1 MDGDMKSITVLI
13 ASRPYP
19 LRIKEEDE
27 KRIKGIVKDIND
39 KISKY
44 INDKISK
51 FQLTYAQKDKQ
62 DCLAMALLT
71 YAVDLQKQR
80 EQTEDSL
87 IMRHLEQIEAL
98 VDAAI

>member
-1 MDGDMKSITVLI
+1 MEGEMKSITVLI

-39 KISKY
+39 KISK
-44 INDKISK
+44 
-51 FQLTYAQKDKQ
+51 FQMTYAQKDKQ

-98 VDAAI
+98 VDSAI

>member
-1 MDGDMKSITVLI
+1 MEADMKSITVLI

-39 KISKY
+39 KISK
-44 INDKISK
+44 
-51 FQLTYAQKDKQ
+51 FQMTYAQKDKQ

-98 VDAAI
+98 VDSAI

>member
-1 MDGDMKSITVLI
+1 METDNMKSITVLI

-27 KRIKGIVKDIND
+27 KRIKGIVKD
-39 KISKY
+39 

-80 EQTEDSL
+80 EQTADSL

-98 VDAAI
+98 VDSAI

>member
-1 MDGDMKSITVLI
+1 MEGDMKSITVLI

-27 KRIKGIVKDIND
+27 KRIKGIVKD
-39 KISKY
+39 

-98 VDAAI
+98 VDSAI

>member
-1 MDGDMKSITVLI
+1 MDSDNMKSITVLI

-27 KRIKGIVKDIND
+27 KRIKDIVKDIND
-39 KISKY
+39 KIS
-44 INDKISK
+44 N

-71 YAVDLQKQR
+71 YAVDLKKQK
-80 EQTEDSL
+80 EQTEESVL
-87 IMRHLEQIEAL
+87 MQHLEKIEAI
-98 VDAAI
+98 VDAVV

>member
-1 MDGDMKSITVLI
+1 MDGENMKSITVLI

-27 KRIKGIVKDIND
+27 KRIKGIVND
-39 KISKY
+39 

-80 EQTEDSL
+80 EQSENSL
-87 IMRHLEQIEAL
+87 IMRHLEQIESL
-98 VDAAI
+98 VDAVI

>member
-1 MDGDMKSITVLI
+1 MKSITVLI

-27 KRIKGIVKDIND
+27 KRIKGIVKD
-39 KISKY
+39 

-98 VDAAI
+98 VDSAI